1 MEKKLDFGEIVS
13 NAFSIGF
20 KNIASIIGCVVLW
33 ILTIW
38 IPYVNVGTTI
48 ALVTLPAA
56 LSKGKVISPV
66 QIFDKSYYKYMGE
79 FFLATGLRGL
89 IVGAATLFLIVP
101 GIVMRIAY
109 SLTALLV
116 VDKGKGAADA
126 LRLSN
131 NATYGNKWMIFLWV
145 LFYGVVLL
153 VIPMAILRWIWN
165 PLAIIYLIF
174 ISAVGFGGMAHIY
187 GQLTSDIPEES

>member
-1 MEKKLDFGEIVS
+1 MEKKLDFGEILS
-13 NAFSIGF
+13 NAFSIGI
-20 KNIASIIGCVVLW
+20 KNLASIIGCVVLW

-48 ALVTLPAA
+48 AIVTLPAA
-56 LSKGKVISPV
+56 LSKGKILSPV

-79 FFLATGLRGL
+79 FFLATGLRGI
-89 IVGAATLFLIVP
+89 IVGTASIFLIIP
-101 GIVMRIAY
+101 GIVMAIAY

-131 NATYGNKWMIFLWV
+131 KSTYGNKWMIFLWI
-145 LFYGVVLL
+145 LFYGIVLL
-153 VIPMAILRWIWN
+153 FIPMAILRWIWN
-165 PLAIIYLIF
+165 PLSIIYLIA
-174 ISAVGFGGMAHIY
+174 ISSVGFGGMAYVY
-187 GQLTSDIPEES
+187 GQLTSDIPEEN